1 MTGRKLLKNSMDD
14 WVILGIPLLITRLY
28 QMRGVRTLQ
37 SGGYTMYD
45 DVGTGEFLAS
55 EDEITGQEQGGGT
68 VLVTPGCPCTKSGGM
83 FCLCGV
89 SQLGEY
95 KAAEVNHVKFLVFD
109 HFS

>member
-1 MTGRKLLKNSMDD
+1 MGNPGNTSPYNRSVSDERCTHTTLGR
-14 WVILGIPLLITRLY
+14 V
-28 QMRGVRTLQ
+28 
-37 SGGYTMYD
+37 YD
-45 DVGTGEFLAS
+45 DAGTGEFLAS